1 MHSNRATLT
10 TAGRTRRIA
19 TLVALWLG
27 VAVIAFAQ
35 GISTAEDSKAGD
47 KAPGSGAEVWL
58 KQTWRSAA
66 TLEEEIARAR
76 AALDEADRDAD
87 ARRALG
93 VLSAQAAGALEA
105 ALALGRRDV
114 VAQLEDLIR
123 QRLGDTR
130 PAVARLAE
138 TGNADALFAHGLY
151 DARGLLGQADRM
163 RACESFARAAK
174 LGNVAGG
181 YHAAL
186 CVLEAD
192 PERAAILLQA
202 AANAGHPAA
211 QEAVGRAC
219 LGGQQGAAGSD
230 CARIYV
236 GAAANTGRPSAQSLL
251 GWMYASGTGVEKDYA
266 RSAAL
271 YTQAANAGDVAAQ
284 NNLGELYENGTGVP
298 ADIEQ
303 AIQWYEKAAQ
313 AGFAPAQFNLGRVY
327 AARASAVRALALK
340 WLSRAHEQGVEPALE
355 LIRGL
360 EAQAEGVQAPPAAKT
375 VAEHLRP
382 EQLRRIDAYPTRN
395 HPLLVERIAAT
406 RDALQRTPDAAYSVE
421 LFLTVN
427 PDPARIERFLMRA
440 RGLVSLSDVYVIPL
454 TGARNTRIRVV
465 YGIFD
470 SRSEAEAAAQ
480 GLPPKYKKAFQ
491 TIVREFAELRRS
503 L

>member
-1 MHSNRATLT
+1 M
-10 TAGRTRRIA
+10 
-19 TLVALWLG
+19 LVALSLG
-27 VAVIAFAQ
+27 VSGIAFAQ
-35 GISTAEDSKAGD
+35 GISTADDPKPGD
-47 KAPGSGAEVWL
+47 RATGSGAEVWL

-76 AALDEADRDAD
+76 SALDEADRGTD

-93 VLSAQAAGALEA
+93 VLSVQAAGALEA

-114 VAQLEDLIR
+114 VAQLENLIR
-123 QRLGDTR
+123 QRLSDTR

-138 TGNADALFAHGLY
+138 TGKADALFALGLY
-151 DARGLLGQADRM
+151 DARGLLGRADRK
-163 RACESFARAAK
+163 RACESFARAAL

-186 CVLEAD
+186 CVLETD
-192 PERAAILLQA
+192 PEPAANLLQA

-219 LGGQQGAAGSD
+219 LGGRAAGSD

-236 GAAANTGRPSAQSLL
+236 GAAATTGRTSAQSLL
-251 GWMYASGTGVEKDYA
+251 GWMYATGTGVEKDYA

-298 ADIEQ
+298 ADPEQ
-303 AIQWYEKAAQ
+303 AIRWYEKAAQ

-327 AARASAVRALALK
+327 AERASVVRALALK
-340 WLSRAHEQGVEPALE
+340 WLSRAHGQGVGPARE

-360 EAQAEGVQAPPAAKT
+360 EAQDDAAQAPPAAKT
-375 VAEHLRP
+375 MADHLRP
-382 EQLRRIDAYPTRN
+382 EQLRRIDAYATRGQ
-395 HPLLVERIAAT
+395 PLLIERIAAT
-406 RDALQRTPDAAYSVE
+406 RDALQRTPDAAYSVQ
-421 LFLTVN
+421 LFLTSN
-427 PDPARIERFLMRA
+427 PDPARIEQFLMRA
-440 RGLVSLSDVYVIPL
+440 RDFVSLSSVYVIPL
-454 TGARNTRIRVV
+454 TGARHTRIRVV

-470 SRSEAEAAAQ
+470 SRGEAEAAAQ
-480 GLPPKYKKAFQ
+480 GLPPEFTKYKKGFN
-491 TIVREFAELRRS
+491 TVVRDFAELRRT